1 MIQNISGNLKSGGYF
16 IGTCFDG
23 KTLFEELKQNNK
35 LESKDNKGNV
45 IWQIVKKYDNEVLE
59 DNEKSLGVKIDV
71 YMDSIGKL
79 FGENLVNFDY
89 FDSEMNKNG
98 LFLVDNQEIEELGL
112 KEKGFDKSSG
122 MFSDVYDNI
131 KKCRHK
137 KTNRYDQR

>member
-1 MIQNISGNLKSGGYF
+1 ML
-16 IGTCFDG
+16 
-23 KTLFEELKQNNK
+23 
-35 LESKDNKGNV
+35 
-45 IWQIVKKYDNEVLE
+45 WQIVKKYDNEVLE

-71 YMDSIGKL
+71 YMDSGKL

-89 FDSEMNKNG
+89 FDNEMNKNG

-131 KKCRHK
+131 IKNADIKKQIDMTSDEKRYSFLDRYFIYK
-137 KTNRYDQR
+137 KKHPWCNKYLRNNSFLNVSNE